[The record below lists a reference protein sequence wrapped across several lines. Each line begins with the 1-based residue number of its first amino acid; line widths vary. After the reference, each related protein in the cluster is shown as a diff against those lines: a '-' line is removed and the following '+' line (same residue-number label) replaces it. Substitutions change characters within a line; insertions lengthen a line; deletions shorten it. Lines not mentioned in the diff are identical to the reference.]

1 MNIRVVCG
9 NEDGRKEFSANTE
22 EPEWICQ
29 NCDRG
34 IKNPHFPF
42 LTARVMHSRFR
53 PEDVDWDE
61 LLDRLLIDINK
72 HFDGVAA
79 ILADGDKGAKL
90 GKGLGD
96 EGVQMVKEADDDVD
110 ALRARYGKLHGDDPQ
125 KMHEALLEDA
135 QKVAIRLYELTNDK
149 KASLGSANSAKRS
162 PSPHRN
168 PIPDSLPKNP

>member
-9 NEDGRKEFSANTE
+9 NDDCRKEFSADTE

-29 NCDRG
+29 NCDRV

-53 PEDVDWDE
+53 PEDVDWEE

-72 HFDGVAA
+72 HFDGVSA

-90 GKGLGD
+90 CKDLGD

-110 ALRARYGKLHGDDPQ
+110 ALRTRYGKLHGDDPQ
-125 KMHEALLEDA
+125 KMHEALLKDA
-135 QKVAIRLYELTNDK
+135 REAATRLYELTRVK
-149 KASLGSANSAKRS
+149 SEKAKQIRVPEKTSEPPHGSG
-162 PSPHRN
+162 
-168 PIPDSLPKNP
+168 